1 MDEPNTVEDD
11 QAEEAPE
18 IPPSQP
24 PTAGGRQGRFT
35 GAQRTLLAVGGGF
48 AAVTVIWWAIG
59 FMKNEDAP
67 ANLMANIYGLFGAD
81 STADAVRASGLSPLT
96 NKLLIAVVA
105 LAVGIGGVWVL
116 FIAANALV
124 DRLPFKAQERLRPWV
139 FVGPAL
145 LLLGFFLVFPALNTI
160 YTSFAEDIVTV
171 PDEIP
176 PEMLAED
183 DILRTL
189 APDIKRVEFGSY
201 LMNTEG
207 FEVARVTVTSTNE
220 ADSSA
225 LLVLNG
231 DTIRT
236 FGLQNYS
243 FAVTDDDMRL
253 AMRNNVLWLIFGTSG
268 AVILGLLIAT
278 FVDRIRREALAKTFI
293 FLPLAISMV
302 GAAVIWR
309 FVYAWRPPGEPQIG
323 LLNALKTSTIGGDPV
338 AFTQTPPLNT
348 FALIV
353 IMVWLMT
360 GFSMVILSA
369 ALKGVPTEII
379 EAARIDG
386 AKEGQL
392 FFRIIVPLI
401 KGSLITVTTTVF
413 IAILKVFDIVF
424 VMTGGSF
431 DTEVVANRMFTEMF
445 KFRNFGRASSL
456 AVVLLVV
463 TIPIMI
469 LNIRNLRRQGI
480 NA

>member
-1 MDEPNTVEDD
+1 MNTEPDTTTHASGSDRLGR
-11 QAEEAPE
+11 A
-18 IPPSQP
+18 
-24 PTAGGRQGRFT
+24 AGVRRSVI
-35 GAQRTLLAVGGGF
+35 AIGGGVGSVAF
-48 AAVTVIWWAIG
+48 IWWAIG
-59 FMKNEDAP
+59 FMKDEDAP
-67 ANLMANIYGLFGAD
+67 ANLMARIYELFGAG

-96 NKLLIAVVA
+96 NKLLIAIVA
-105 LAVGIGGVWVL
+105 LVVGIGGVWIL
-116 FIAANALV
+116 FIAANSLV
-124 DRLPFKAQERLRPWV
+124 DRIAFKWQERLRPWV

-160 YTSFAEDIVTV
+160 YTSFTEDIVAVPEEIPAELLDEENILETIV
-171 PDEIP
+171 PDIN
-176 PEMLAED
+176 
-183 DILRTL
+183 
-189 APDIKRVEFGSY
+189 RVEFGSY
-201 LMNTEG
+201 VMNNGG
-207 FEVARVTVTSTNE
+207 FEVARVTVTSNNA

-231 DTIRT
+231 STIRT
-236 FGLQNYS
+236 YGLQNYT
-243 FAVTDDDMRL
+243 FAVTDDDMQL
-253 AMRNNVLWLIFGTSG
+253 AMRNNLLWLIFGTSG
-268 AVILGLLIAT
+268 SVILGLLIAT
-278 FVDRIRREALAKTFI
+278 FVDKIKREALAKTLI
-293 FLPLAISMV
+293 FMPLAISMV

-309 FVYAWRPPGEPQIG
+309 FVYAWRPPGRPQIG
-323 LLNALKTSTIGGDPV
+323 LLNAIKTGTIGGDPI
-338 AFTQTPPLNT
+338 AWTQTPPLNT

-369 ALKGVPTEII
+369 ALKGVPTEIV

-386 AKEGQL
+386 ANERQL

-401 KGSLITVTTTVF
+401 KGSLITVSTTVF

-445 KFRNFGRASSL
+445 KFRNFGRASAL

-463 TIPIMI
+463 TIPIMV